1 MNISAILGAE
11 HFFDPGGT
19 ACIIL
24 NNFWMHE
31 RASIRHG
38 GDPSGT
44 QFPVQYFV
52 DNMSYYE
59 QVSDTL
65 RSRMIFS

>member
-11 HFFDPGGT
+11 HFFDLGGT

-24 NNFWMHE
+24 NKFWMHE
-31 RASIRHG
+31 RASFRHV
-38 GDPSGT
+38 GDASGT
-44 QFPVQYFV
+44 QFPVQYLV
-52 DNMSYYE
+52 DNISYYE